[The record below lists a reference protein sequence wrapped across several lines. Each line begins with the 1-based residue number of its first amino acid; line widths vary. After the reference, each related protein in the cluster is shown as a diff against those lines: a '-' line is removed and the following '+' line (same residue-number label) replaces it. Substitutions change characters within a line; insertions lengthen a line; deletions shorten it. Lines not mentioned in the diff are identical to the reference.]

1 MDAWDG
7 TALDGIIGKVFTQ
20 LEKVICL
27 IKEEQG
33 ANDTVEEK
41 RGIKYENM
49 KFDDITNKSDS
60 NTEDE
65 IEDDI
70 EHSTV

>member
-1 MDAWDG
+1 MDIWDG
-7 TALDGIIGKVFTQ
+7 TALDGIIGKVFTR

-49 KFDDITNKSDS
+49 KFDDITNKSES
-60 NTEDE
+60 NTEDK
-65 IEDDI
+65 IED
-70 EHSTV
+70 ECQNSTV